1 MDDTIPPLTSPGD
14 LPRIDTQEDLHALW
28 RMLMGPLG
36 FGGHSLWVH
45 LLDEDGRPTPVIL
58 QIEDLPRVPDLAVR
72 ENLTRF
78 LSHLVQDAPGSFAFL
93 LSRPGRKGITE
104 AERSWAEAL
113 CDVTRH
119 LGLRPWP
126 VHRAND
132 QELVVIAPD
141 DLAATA

>member
-1 MDDTIPPLTSPGD
+1 MDDRTPPLTSPD
-14 LPRIDTQEDLHALW
+14 HLPKIRTPEDLHALW

-58 QIEDLPRVPDLAVR
+58 QIEDLPPTPDLMVR
-72 ENLTRF
+72 ENIERF
-78 LSHLVQDAPGSFAFL
+78 LSHLVQDAPGSIAFL
-93 LSRPGRKGITE
+93 LSRPGRKGLT
-104 AERSWAEAL
+104 ADERCWAEAL
-113 CDVTRH
+113 ADVTRQ

-132 QELVVIAPD
+132 HELVVVALD
-141 DLAATA
+141 DLADSA